1 MQWIENWEKM
11 DAPAEISTVKMRV
24 SPMGTGMS
32 ETAVVLVEEEG
43 GSPRPCCPPS
53 SSILQRE
60 RHSTKQFPRHPQAR
74 QASEYDPPST
84 ALPS

>member
-1 MQWIENWEKM
+1 
-11 DAPAEISTVKMRV
+11 MRV